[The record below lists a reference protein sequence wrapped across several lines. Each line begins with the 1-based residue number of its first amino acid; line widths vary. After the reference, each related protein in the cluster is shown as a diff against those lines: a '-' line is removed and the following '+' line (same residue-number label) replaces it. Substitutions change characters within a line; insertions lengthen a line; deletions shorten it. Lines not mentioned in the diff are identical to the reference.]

1 MCVAYPMQVTAVL
14 GDHGKV
20 ALGDAVQEVS
30 FELLDDVAVGDYV
43 IVHAGFALQKLD
55 EKEAVETL
63 ELLRAF
69 TAPPEDL
76 P

>member
-1 MCVAYPMQVTAVL
+1 MQVTEVL

-30 FELLDDVAVGDYV
+30 FELLDGVVVGDYV
-43 IVHAGFALQKLD
+43 IVHAGFALQKLAED
-55 EKEAVETL
+55 EAAETL
-63 ELLRAF
+63 AMLREF
-69 TAPPEDL
+69 TAPPEEQ